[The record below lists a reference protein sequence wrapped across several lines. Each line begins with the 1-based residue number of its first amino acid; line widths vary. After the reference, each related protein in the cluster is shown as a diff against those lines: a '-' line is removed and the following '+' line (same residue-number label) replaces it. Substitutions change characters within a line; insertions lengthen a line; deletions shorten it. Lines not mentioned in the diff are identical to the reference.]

1 MNAVTKHEE
10 PNAGMLPA
18 ISTLRALLRYEPD
31 TGKLFW
37 RERPA
42 SMFADSP
49 RRSREISAKIW
60 NARDANTEAFTAF
73 DNNGRKIGKVLGFR
87 QGAHRVAFAIHHG
100 YWPRLVDHANGDPA
114 DNRISNLREATR
126 AQNGYNAA
134 SRGGRSKYCGV
145 SYEPRYDK
153 WIAQCS
159 GAPGQSRYIGSF
171 ATEIEAAHAYDA
183 AAIQRHGEYAR
194 TNFGGSPA

>member
-10 PNAGMLPA
+10 QHHLPA
-18 ISTLRALLRYEPD
+18 ISVLRDLLRYDPE

-37 RERPA
+37 RHRPP

-49 RRSREISAKIW
+49 KRSREVAAKLW
-60 NARDANTEAFTAF
+60 NARDADTEAFTAS
-73 DNNGRKIGKVLGFR
+73 DKRGRRCGRLMGRLV
-87 QGAHRVAFAIHHG
+87 QSHRVAFAIYHG
-100 YWPRLVDHANGDPA
+100 YWPRLVDHANGDPS

-126 AQNGYNAA
+126 AQNGFNAS

-171 ATEIEAAHAYDA
+171 HTEIEAARAYDA
-183 AAIQRHGEYAR
+183 AAIERHGEYAK
-194 TNFGGSPA
+194 TNFGGKPA